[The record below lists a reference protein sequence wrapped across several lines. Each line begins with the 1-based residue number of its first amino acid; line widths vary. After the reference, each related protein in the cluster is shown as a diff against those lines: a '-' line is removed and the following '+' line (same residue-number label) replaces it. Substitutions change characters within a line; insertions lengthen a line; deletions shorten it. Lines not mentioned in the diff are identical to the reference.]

1 MVRELLRRAQE
12 FVLLSMFSL
21 KTFLLSFLSYRG
33 GQAPEDAPRPT
44 AFFGGGHTLGSDDT
58 PSSFIPDPNAT
69 STDLGTS
76 SAIAP
81 STYLLY
87 CDNRPGSRPALDLL
101 EERLSS

>member
-12 FVLLSMFSL
+12 FVLLSIFSL
-21 KTFLLSFLSYRG
+21 ETFFILSHRG
-33 GQAPEDAPRPT
+33 GQAPEDSPRPT

-69 STDLGTS
+69 DLGTS

-81 STYLLY
+81 SIHSLY
-87 CDNRPGSRPALDLL
+87 CDNRAGSRPALDLL
-101 EERLSS
+101 EERFSG